1 MKQELKFLND
11 FIIQGA
17 YLSVHFAQIKKFLNE
32 RIKRRIMMMK
42 DKLKVCKLL
51 GLEPYQKFR
60 IKDDIRGLIY
70 RFNENGERET
80 RTKVLE
86 REHYIKTSNEW
97 FKSINEDQL
106 CKIICDPDLIEVVD
120 DEIMLNLHDTIV
132 LKGVIS
138 YYGEKIDRIDRVD
151 NVAITDINPEN
162 NKGEYV
168 QVFFAD
174 HKPNKEHYMYIKL
187 DLDFL
192 EDYDN
197 YWFRVEY
204 DENDNIRVYAQ

>member
-1 MKQELKFLND
+1 
-11 FIIQGA
+11 
-17 YLSVHFAQIKKFLNE
+17 
-32 RIKRRIMMMK
+32 MK